1 MVHFSF
7 RSLHVSLSNVSLFF
21 MYRSYSSFVKFIPN
35 ILYSL
40 MEKTIFSSLILECLF
55 LTYRYTIYSS
65 MLFLY
70 CVLNSHM
77 IQLFVFG
84 RFHRIFYI
92 QDHLG
97 IRTVFLLP
105 FQFGCL
111 FFLSLVLARTSSTM
125 VNRSG
130 ESGFPCLISDLKKI
144 FFSIFHS

>member
-40 MEKTIFSSLILECLF
+40 MEKTIFSSLILECSF

-65 MLFLY
+65 TLFLY
-70 CVLNSHM
+70 CVLNSHD
-77 IQLFVFG
+77 IAVFG

-105 FQFGCL
+105 FQSGCL
-111 FFLSLVLARTSSTM
+111 FFLSLALLHWLEPTDQ
-125 VNRSG
+125 
-130 ESGFPCLISDLKKI
+130 C
-144 FFSIFHS
+144 